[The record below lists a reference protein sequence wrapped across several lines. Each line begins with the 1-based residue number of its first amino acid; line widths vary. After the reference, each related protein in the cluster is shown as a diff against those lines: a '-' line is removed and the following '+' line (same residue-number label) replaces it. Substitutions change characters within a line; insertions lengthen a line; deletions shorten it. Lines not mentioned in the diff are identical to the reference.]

1 MSGHS
6 RKKHYCTITV
16 RQILKKPIF
25 FFFYRTIDVILQL
38 LPDKKMGE
46 RPIKG
51 FSAVSKQCAQVGRHF
66 HRGARNHVIVFSLSK
81 CSCKTTNDMEFN
93 SQQQRTKLHRYTL
106 HPPKSWTYEQKKERL
121 MLHFSSTVIQTCGSF
136 SSGLHYY
143 CSVH

>member
-25 FFFYRTIDVILQL
+25 FFNRTIDVILQL

-51 FSAVSKQCAQVGRHF
+51 LSAVSKQCAQIGHHF
-66 HRGARNHVIVFSLSK
+66 HCGAGNHVIVFALSE
-81 CSCKTTNDMEFN
+81 CSCKTRNDMEFN
-93 SQQQRTKLHRYTL
+93 SQQRRTKLSRYTV

-121 MLHFSSTVIQTCGSF
+121 MLHFSSTVIQTRF
-136 SSGLHYY
+136 SSGLHYF
-143 CSVH
+143 CSAH